1 MRRPGGFIGAAALLC
16 SSIAVAVAVA
26 AAAEPEP
33 QVVEINKF
41 SFMPREITIAAGTQV
56 TWLNRDATIHSIVSE
71 DKLFSSRGLD
81 TGDRFSATFD
91 HAGDFSY
98 VCSLHPFMTG
108 IVHVRESKP
117 KPP

>member
-1 MRRPGGFIGAAALLC
+1 LLASAALLC
-16 SSIAVAVAVA
+16 ASIAVAVA
-26 AAAEPEP
+26 AAAEPDP
-33 QVVEINKF
+33 QLVEINKF
-41 SFMPREITIAAGTQV
+41 SFVPREITIAVGTQV

-81 TGDRFSATFD
+81 TGDRFAAAFD